1 MPTTTRTAPEERTS
15 SKADDRLFAETA
27 AEESSRVMQKLREKT
42 DAVVDRLQP
51 QIEAVSDFAR
61 NDPTKAVLISA
72 AVGAALMGLIGL
84 MARTPSRA
92 ARARDTMTTIR
103 DAAIDLADRAHSAA
117 AGAIDTAHARARRA
131 EGQLDDARERAG
143 DAQKRAGELAD
154 TVRSSAADAW
164 QTLRDQA
171 APYVERL
178 RPQLDAVAS
187 YAKDD
192 PARAAI
198 GIATAGAVLLGL
210 LSLIRHSD
218 E

>member
-1 MPTTTRTAPEERTS
+1 MG
-15 SKADDRLFAETA
+15 SKADRTLAEKA
-27 AEESSRVMQKLREKT
+27 AEESSRVMQKLRDQT
-42 DAVVDRLQP
+42 DAVVERLQP
-51 QIEAVSDFAR
+51 QIEAVSTFAR

-84 MARTPSRA
+84 MVRTPSRGQ
-92 ARARDTMTTIR
+92 RARDTMTTIR

-117 AGAIDTAHARARRA
+117 ASAIDGAHRRARRA
-131 EGQLDDARERAG
+131 ESQLDDARDRAA
-143 DAQKRAGELAD
+143 DAQKRAGEMVD
-154 TVRSSAADAW
+154 GVRNTASDAW
-164 QTLRDQA
+164 QALREQA
-171 APYVERL
+171 APYIDRV
-178 RPQLDAVAS
+178 RPQLDAAVS

-198 GIATAGAVLLGL
+198 GVATAGAVLLGL